1 MKRNQCNPLA
11 VGGGV
16 LGIALFLLTSACS
29 RAEPVAADAASTEA
43 PIAGSVAA
51 PHSQQADPDEIDHA
65 EPESGASPGEALD
78 SSFTDSNTR
87 PEYQACVD
95 GTGGETAAL
104 QACGDEELAWQDARL
119 NRLYKLVMSKL
130 PEADRTKLRSAQR
143 VWLKQTDQTCAWD
156 ASTQG
161 QGQMLDAQSCRL
173 NRTTNRADELQKLAG
188 N

>member
-1 MKRNQCNPLA
+1 M
-11 VGGGV
+11 
-16 LGIALFLLTSACS
+16 LLMTSACS
-29 RAEPVAADAASTEA
+29 RAEPFAE
-43 PIAGSVAA
+43 VAA
-51 PHSQQADPDEIDHA
+51 PSPASSASHVKENHPEPASSGIAGAQELDPTASQAK
-65 EPESGASPGEALD
+65 ALD
-78 SSFTDSNTR
+78 PSFTDSNTR

-161 QGQMLDAQSCRL
+161 QGQMLDARSCRL